1 MKPRIVSAIALML
14 VAGTV
19 LSGCG
24 DAGIFNTVSDWF
36 DRSKKVK
43 IQGERISII
52 AGEQQLSSDPMLAA
66 VKMDLP
72 PPKRNMEWTQPG
84 GTADNMMGNLMAD
97 GPLEQIWSVSAGK
110 GTDDESTLTAPPIV
124 AGGLVFVLDA
134 ETHVFAFDAKTGKPV
149 WDKSLAP
156 AEKEDSSSWFNI
168 FGPGKPSSSKGFG
181 GGIAYDNG
189 KLFAATGYGLVTA
202 LDAKTG
208 KELWNVSTVVPVHSA
223 PVVVDGRVYIITQE
237 NETQAI
243 DVNDGHR
250 LWDHHG
256 TVESAAILSSAGVG
270 VSGDTVVVPYSSGEL
285 YALRAQNGTPAW
297 TDNLT
302 RSGNTT
308 SLTIIN
314 DIAGLPVID
323 RNMVFAVS
331 HSGTLAA
338 INFRSGS
345 RAWTRN
351 IAGIQTPLVA
361 GEYVFIVS
369 TDGQVVC
376 MNRGDGRVRWT
387 QQLPAFQDPKGKR
400 DPIVW
405 TGPLLIS
412 NFLVLV
418 ASDGKATL
426 LSPFTGQK
434 LGDTAIPDGTFIS
447 PVVANG
453 MMYVL
458 TNQAQ
463 LVALR

>member
-1 MKPRIVSAIALML
+1 MMSRTGSFLALLLAASTLAGCASAF
-14 VAGTV
+14 
-19 LSGCG
+19 
-24 DAGIFNTVSDWF
+24 DTVSDWF

-52 AGEQQLSSDPMLAA
+52 ASEQQLSTDPMLAN

-72 PPKRNMEWTQPG
+72 PPKRNMEWAQPG
-84 GTADNMMGNLMAD
+84 GTPDNVIGNLMAD
-97 GPLEQIWSVSAGK
+97 GPLAQVWSAEAGK
-110 GTDDESTLTAPPIV
+110 GTDDDSRLTAPPIV
-124 AGGLVFVLDA
+124 AGGLVYVLDA
-134 ETHVFAFDAKTGKPV
+134 NTHVFAFDAKTGQRV
-149 WDKSLAP
+149 WDLGLAP
-156 AEKEDSSSWFNI
+156 QGQVGSHSWFNI
-168 FGPGKPSSSKGFG
+168 FGSDNDIDPKKGFG
-181 GGIAYDNG
+181 GGLAYDNG
-189 KLFAATGYGLVTA
+189 KLYAATGFATVAA

-208 KELWNVSTVVPVHSA
+208 KQVWSTSTTVPVRSA

-237 NETQAI
+237 NETQAL
-243 DVNDGHR
+243 DANTGRR
-250 LWDHHG
+250 LWDHRG
-256 TVESAAILSSAGVG
+256 TVESAGILSSASVG
-270 VSGDTVVVPYSSGEL
+270 VSGDTVVVPYTSGEL
-285 YALRAQNGTPAW
+285 FALRAQNGTPAW
-297 TDNLT
+297 TDTLS
-302 RSGNTT
+302 RSGNVT

-314 DIAGLPVID
+314 DIAGRPVID

-345 RAWTRN
+345 HAWTRN

-361 GEYVFIVS
+361 GEYVFVVS

-387 QQLPAFQDPKGKR
+387 QQLPAFEDPAGKR
-400 DPIVW
+400 RPIVW
-405 TGPLLIS
+405 TGPLLVS

-418 ASDGKATL
+418 ASNGRAEL
-426 LSPFTGQK
+426 LSPFNGSK
-434 LGDTAIPDGTFIS
+434 LGETEIPDGTFIP

-458 TNQAQ
+458 TNEAQ

>member
-1 MKPRIVSAIALML
+1 M
-14 VAGTV
+14 
-19 LSGCG
+19 
-24 DAGIFNTVSDWF
+24 DW
-36 DRSKKVK
+36 
-43 IQGERISII
+43 
-52 AGEQQLSSDPMLAA
+52 P
-66 VKMDLP
+66 
-72 PPKRNMEWTQPG
+72 QPG
-84 GTADNMMGNLMAD
+84 GTPDNVTGNLMAD
-97 GPLEQIWSVSAGK
+97 GPLEQLWSVPAGK
-110 GTDDESTLTAPPIV
+110 GTDDDSRLTAPPII
-124 AGGLVFVLDA
+124 AGGLIYVLDA
-134 ETHVFAFDAKTGKPV
+134 QTHVFAFEALTGKPV

-156 AEKEDSSSWFNI
+156 TGNAGTSSWYNI
-168 FGPGKPSSSKGFG
+168 FGSSSDINPVKGFG
-181 GGIAYDNG
+181 GGIAFDGG
-189 KLFAATGYGLVTA
+189 KVFAATGFGNVIA
-202 LDAKTG
+202 MEAKTG
-208 KELWNVSTVVPVHSA
+208 KQLWSVNTTVPVRSA
-223 PVVVDGRVYIITQE
+223 PVVVDGRVYVITQE
-237 NETQAI
+237 NETQAL
-243 DVNDGHR
+243 DANDGHR

-270 VSGDTVVVPYSSGEL
+270 VLGDTVVVPYSSGEL
-285 YALRAQNGTPAW
+285 YALRAQNGTPSW
-297 TDNLT
+297 TDTLT

-314 DIAGLPVID
+314 DIAGRPVID

-361 GEYVFIVS
+361 GESVFIVS

-387 QQLPAFQDPKGKR
+387 ASLPAFEDLKGKR

-405 TGPLLIS
+405 TGPLLVS

-418 ASDGKATL
+418 ASDGKAIL

-434 LGDTAIPDGTFIS
+434 LGETAIPDGTFI
-447 PVVANG
+447 PPIVANG
-453 MMYVL
+453 MMYVF
-458 TNQAQ
+458 TNEAQ